1 MKTALAHALWLAVA
15 TIAAH
20 AADGVTP
27 EDTRDFSRYQ
37 SIIDRSP
44 FGAAASASSAV
55 AQPSFAARYGF
66 VGLVSEADA
75 RLVAII
81 EDREVN
87 PRRSYF
93 MAEGDT
99 FNGIK
104 VAHIERDPS
113 RLVLQQG
120 FETATLAYEPRAG
133 GGSSAPPPAPPSS
146 IRPPSTPPGARRTPF
161 LRRII
166 ENE

>member
-1 MKTALAHALWLAVA
+1 
-15 TIAAH
+15 
-20 AADGVTP
+20 
-27 EDTRDFSRYQ
+27 
-37 SIIDRSP
+37 
-44 FGAAASASSAV
+44 
-55 AQPSFAARYGF
+55 
-66 VGLVSEADA
+66 LVSEADA